1 MEHFYNEHHIR
12 VSVSEAFP
20 GWVANLFIS
29 YREGVESRVATFM
42 LDQIWA
48 TDSQAIEAG
57 LATAKHWID
66 TGKP

>member
-29 YREGVESRVATFM
+29 YREGVESR
-42 LDQIWA
+42 
-48 TDSQAIEAG
+48 QAIEAG